1 MVVEGAG
8 EPVCH
13 YTLDLLT
20 TGPQSVAIEFVELA
34 KKKIPTKLRLTTY
47 SVLRVPLS

>member
-1 MVVEGAG
+1 MVVEGAR
-8 EPVCH
+8 EPSYS

-34 KKKIPTKLRLTTY
+34 NAKLRLTHILY
-47 SVLRVPLS
+47 